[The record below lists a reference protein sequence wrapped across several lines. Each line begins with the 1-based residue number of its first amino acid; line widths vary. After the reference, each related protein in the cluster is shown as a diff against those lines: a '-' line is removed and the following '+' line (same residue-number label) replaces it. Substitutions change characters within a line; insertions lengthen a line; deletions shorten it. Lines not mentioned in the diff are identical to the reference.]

1 MHGCAPGSRTRPSRA
16 GSREAVRAARLAR
29 RVVTG
34 IVVLAIAVTV
44 ALFVFVWWGQER
56 ITYQPPRIAEPT
68 PAGAERVE
76 YLASDGQ
83 KLYALVV
90 GTPSQPARV
99 LLAFHGNADI
109 APWLA
114 PWAAEIARR
123 TGYVVVLAEYRGYNG
138 LAGAP
143 RAVGIR
149 LDARA
154 ALAFVRARYGAGVR
168 IAYYGHSLGTA
179 VSAELASESPPS
191 VLILESPFTAAADM
205 AALFGT
211 PLARI
216 AWRLFGRIPYDT
228 RTRVQSID
236 APVWVAH
243 GDSDRIIPVRMGRAV
258 FAAARRQGE
267 LLIVP
272 GGGHNGLA
280 ESGGPA
286 YWEWITRALR

>member
-1 MHGCAPGSRTRPSRA
+1 VRT
-16 GSREAVRAARLAR
+16 VR
-29 RVVTG
+29 RVLTA
-34 IVVLAIAVTV
+34 IVLLALAIAV
-44 ALFVFVWWGQER
+44 ALFAFVWWGQER
-56 ITYQPPRIAEPT
+56 ITYQPPRVAEPT

-83 KLYALVV
+83 PLYALVV
-90 GTPSQPARV
+90 GTPSRPARV

-109 APWLA
+109 APWLV
-114 PWAAEIARR
+114 PWAAEIAQR

-138 LAGAP
+138 LTGAP
-143 RAVGIR
+143 QADGIR

-154 ALAFVRARYGAGVR
+154 ALAFVRTRFGADAR

-179 VSAELASESPPS
+179 VAAELASESPPS

-228 RTRVQSID
+228 HTRVQTID

-243 GDSDRIIPVRMGRAV
+243 GDRDRVIPVRMGRAV
-258 FAAARRQGE
+258 FAAARRPGE

-280 ESGGPA
+280 ESGGAA
-286 YWEWITRALR
+286 YWEWIARALR

>member
-1 MHGCAPGSRTRPSRA
+1 M
-16 GSREAVRAARLAR
+16 RLARWVR

-34 IVVLAIAVTV
+34 IVIAALAV
-44 ALFVFVWWGQER
+44 AAAIFAFVWFAQER
-56 ITYQPPRIAEPT
+56 ITYQPPRIAEAA
-68 PAGAERVE
+68 PAGAGRVE
-76 YLASDGQ
+76 YVASDGQ
-83 KLYALVV
+83 PLYALVV
-90 GTPSQPARV
+90 GAPERPARV

-109 APWLA
+109 APWLV
-114 PWAAEIARR
+114 PWAAEIVRR

-138 LAGAP
+138 LTGVP
-143 RAVGIR
+143 RADGIR

-154 ALAFVRARYGAGVR
+154 ALAFVRSRFGTDAR

-179 VSAELASESPPS
+179 VSAELAGESPPS

-211 PLARI
+211 PLARF

-228 RTRVQSID
+228 RACVQAMD
-236 APVWVAH
+236 VPVWVAH
-243 GDSDRIIPVRMGRAV
+243 GDSDRLIPVRMGRAV
-258 FAAARRQGE
+258 FAAARRPGE

-280 ESGGPA
+280 ESGGPV
-286 YWEWITRALR
+286 YWEWIARALR